1 MFQSLIQTGIS
12 QQLLDGT
19 AVDFMH
25 LYTVYRWILVTW
37 SVYTFKEH
45 TQANS
50 GNWHVRKQERSA
62 VHPFSSS
69 PNMHAFGQWEE
80 LVVSEGNSCRHKKNV
95 QIPHTEDPNRSGCFG
110 VGVDV

>member
-37 SVYTFKEH
+37 SVYTFRSILRQ
-45 TQANS
+45 T
-50 GNWHVRKQERSA
+50 KQERSA

-80 LVVSEGNSCRHKKNV
+80 LVVSEGNSFRHKKNM